1 MEKFRSFTNTICVY
15 LRPMTDKLE
24 KTPSARLWNANY
36 LKVWIGNFLI
46 HFSFTLIVPL
56 LPLYLSETFGA
67 NKQTIGICLAGY
79 TVMALI
85 IRPFSGFIVDSF
97 PRRTVLLVCNFVF
110 FAIFGGYLIAGSLTM
125 FTIFRTL
132 HGAPFGATTVA
143 ASTVAIDVLPSERR
157 TEGIGYYGLSNNL
170 ATAIGP
176 VVAIYVLQ
184 AFHGN
189 FQALFWLSLLFS
201 LAGLVLDA
209 TIRLPRRDFVPEK
222 KVISLDRFFLLN
234 GWREAVAILCYA
246 FSYGIISTY
255 VAIYGKEELGITGG
269 TGLFFSLFAVGL
281 ILSRLTGAHALRQG
295 RISRNAAIGV
305 IVAACGFTLFAL
317 LHDRFG
323 YYASAFVIGMGN
335 GHMYPAFQNMFI
347 NLAPNSQRGTA
358 NSSILT
364 AWDAGVG
371 LGVLAGG
378 LFAEHLG
385 YHWAFWAAATVN
397 TLGMAYYFIRVRNH
411 FERDRLR

>member
-1 MEKFRSFTNTICVY
+1 MEQLAEEEPQSS
-15 LRPMTDKLE
+15 RP
-24 KTPSARLWNANY
+24 RLWNANY

-67 NKQTIGICLAGY
+67 NKQTIGLCLAGY

-85 IRPFSGFIVDSF
+85 IRPFSGYVVDNF
-97 PRRTVLLVCNFVF
+97 PRRVVLIVCNFIF
-110 FAIFGGYLIAGSLTM
+110 FALFGGYLVAGSLTM

-176 VVAIYVLQ
+176 VVAIYVLE
-184 AFHGN
+184 AFSGN
-189 FQALFWLSLLFS
+189 FQALFWFSLLFS
-201 LAGLVLDA
+201 LAGLILDS
-209 TIRLPRRDFVPEK
+209 TIKLPKRDYVPEK
-222 KVISLDRFFLLN
+222 KVISLDRFFLVK
-234 GWREAVAILCYA
+234 GWRETSAMLCYS
-246 FSYGIISTY
+246 FSYGVISTY
-255 VAIYGKEELGITGG
+255 VAIYGKEELGITSG

-281 ILSRLTGAHALRQG
+281 ILSRLTGAHALRNNQV
-295 RISRNAAIGV
+295 SRNAAIGV
-305 IVAACGFTLFAL
+305 IVAACGFILFAL
-317 LHDRFG
+317 LHNRVG

-378 LFAEHLG
+378 LFSEHLG
-385 YHWAFWAAATVN
+385 YHWAFWVAAAVN
-397 TLGMAYYFIRVRNH
+397 TLGMIYYFARVRSH
-411 FERDRLR
+411 FETNKLR

>member
-1 MEKFRSFTNTICVY
+1 MGDTVSK
-15 LRPMTDKLE
+15 PK
-24 KTPSARLWNANY
+24 LWNANY
-36 LKVWIGNFLI
+36 LKVWVGNFLI

-67 NKQTIGICLAGY
+67 NKQTIGLCLAGY

-85 IRPFSGFIVDSF
+85 IRPFSGYVVDNF
-97 PRRTVLLVCNFVF
+97 PRKAVLIICNFVF
-110 FAIFGGYLIAGSLTM
+110 FALFAGYLLAGSLTL

-132 HGAPFGATTVA
+132 HGAPFGAATVS

-184 AFHGN
+184 AFSGN
-189 FQALFWLSLLFS
+189 FKALFWLSLIIS
-201 LAGLVLDA
+201 LLGLVLDA
-209 TIRLPRRDFVPEK
+209 SINLPKRDFIPEK
-222 KVISLDRFFLLN
+222 KVISLDRFFLLK
-234 GWREAVAILCYA
+234 GWKEALAMVCYS
-246 FSYGIISTY
+246 FSYGVISTY
-255 VAIYGKEELGITGG
+255 VAIYGKEELGIVSG
-269 TGLFFSLFAVGL
+269 TGLFFTLFAVGL
-281 ILSRLTGAHALRQG
+281 IVSRLTGAHALR
-295 RISRNAAIGV
+295 RNLVSRNAGIGV

-317 LHDRFG
+317 VHNPVV
-323 YYASAFVIGMGN
+323 YYGSAFVIGMGN

-364 AWDAGVG
+364 SWDAGVG

-378 LFAEHLG
+378 LLSEHLG
-385 YHWAFWAAATVN
+385 YHVAFWAAALIN
-397 TLGMAYYFIRVRNH
+397 TLGMAYYFIRVRPH
-411 FERDRLR
+411 FENNKLR

>member
-1 MEKFRSFTNTICVY
+1 MGENFVTC
-15 LRPMTDKLE
+15 
-24 KTPSARLWNANY
+24 TPFQRMDRMNIISEPAEPKLWNANY

-67 NKQTIGICLAGY
+67 NKQTIGLCLAGY

-85 IRPFSGFIVDSF
+85 IRPFSGYVVDSF
-97 PRRTVLLVCNFVF
+97 PRKAVLIICNFIF
-110 FAIFGGYLIAGSLTM
+110 FALFGGYLIAGSLTM

-143 ASTVAIDVLPSERR
+143 ASTVAIDVLPSARR

-176 VVAIYVLQ
+176 VVAIYMLQ
-184 AFHGN
+184 AFSGN
-189 FQALFWLSLLFS
+189 FKALFWLSLLFS
-201 LAGLVLDA
+201 LAGLILDA
-209 TIRLPRRDFVPEK
+209 TIKLQKRDFVPEK
-222 KVISLDRFFLLN
+222 KVISLDRFFLSK
-234 GWREAVAILCYA
+234 GWREAAAMLCYA
-246 FSYGIISTY
+246 FSYGVISTY

-269 TGLFFSLFAVGL
+269 TGLFFSLLAVGL
-281 ILSRLTGAHALRQG
+281 ILSRLTGAHALRNN
-295 RISRNAAIGV
+295 RVSRNAGIGV
-305 IVAACGFTLFAL
+305 IISAFGYIIFAL
-317 LHDRFG
+317 LHNRFG
-323 YYASAFVIGMGN
+323 YYASAFIIGMGN

-378 LFAEHLG
+378 LFSEHMG
-385 YHWAFWAAATVN
+385 YHWAFWVAAAVN
-397 TLGMAYYFIRVRNH
+397 ATGMAYYFLQVRSH
-411 FERDRLR
+411 FETNKLR